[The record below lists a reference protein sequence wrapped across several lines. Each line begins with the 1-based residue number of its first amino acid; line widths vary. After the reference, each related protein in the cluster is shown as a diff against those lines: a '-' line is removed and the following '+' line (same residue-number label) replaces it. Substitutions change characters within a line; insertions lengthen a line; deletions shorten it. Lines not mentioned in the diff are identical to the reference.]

1 MYPLVACLPHVQ
13 EYARQALLQMQQAA
27 LYQQLAAAQQLAN
40 GDAQYA
46 LLQQQQA
53 AAAAAAAAAAG
64 AQGNAGQLLVWVAL
78 HVESGCGQCL
88 LASPCTELAHR
99 NDASVMRLISGCT
112 AAMVLAAPQIP
123 PKLQQWHWPRLLP
136 YLCLRVVVNL

>member
-27 LYQQLAAAQQLAN
+27 LYQQLAAAQQMAN

-64 AQGNAGQLLVWVAL
+64 AQGNAGQFLVWVAL
-78 HVESGCGQCL
+78 HVEVRVQPMSAGRCPAQSWLTG
-88 LASPCTELAHR
+88 
-99 NDASVMRLISGCT
+99 M
-112 AAMVLAAPQIP
+112 PQV
-123 PKLQQWHWPRLLP
+123 R
-136 YLCLRVVVNL
+136 